1 MMSAPASRYAEWM
14 ARMIAGLG
22 QGEEVAVAPEV
33 ARPVGE
39 PLAPVVPLAQAV
51 GLDHGPH
58 RAVEHQDAP
67 GEERLQQ
74 GEPRLPAQ
82 AGGGRCGGMGVID
95 EHGRSGDEKA
105 PEGQNASGDA
115 F

>member
-1 MMSAPASRYAEWM
+1 MAFDVNELVSMMSAPASRYAEWM
-14 ARMIAGLG
+14 ARMMPGWVRVRRSLWPAEL
-22 QGEEVAVAPEV
+22 

-58 RAVEHQDAP
+58 RAIEHEDAL
-67 GEERLQQ
+67 GEERLEQ

-82 AGGGRCGGMGVID
+82 AGGG
-95 EHGRSGDEKA
+95 
-105 PEGQNASGDA
+105 
-115 F
+115 